1 MASLGYSRAVI
12 CRPGVLLV
20 PGGRGERR
28 IPEKVAV
35 YVDFSLRRRR
45 PSLSLSLF
53 RFSPSLP
60 ADSPSPS
67 PSSPPVPLSHRHRH
81 PLARRLAARSSLGS
95 PSSARPTRSRR
106 SPSAAPSST
115 PASRRHLSASRRRSP
130 VTLRRSS
137 TTTRRASSASR
148 RPDLFVLAFLSLARR
163 RRSSLRRPTFPSC
176 SVCNLISSTSAATSC
191 AVRASAARRV
201 PWRRRAEG
209 LSGGGAKQTPKG
221 QGRRDRDRRRRSVR
235 RTCRPAGKARAPRPA
250 QLSPHG
256 SRFAGCSYTSLLTA
270 RSLRE
275 SAGESESAKQGRCD
289 GAGFEICAVLGEG
302 DESWLAPSC
311 SSAHARRARRSAS
324 LPAVPG
330 LGR

>member
-35 YVDFSLRRRR
+35 YVDSSLRRRR
-45 PSLSLSLF
+45 PSLSLSF
-53 RFSPSLP
+53 ASLP
-60 ADSPSPS
+60 RCRLTLPLPLLPSPLS
-67 PSSPPVPLSHRHRH
+67 LSHTVIDIVSHAVSQR
-81 PLARRLAARSSLGS
+81 
-95 PSSARPTRSRR
+95 ARPSGPLLRLVLLDLDGHPRPRPRQRLRLDGTSRQAGDARR
-106 SPSAAPSST
+106 SPCVGPRQQRGAQ
-115 PASRRHLSASRRRSP
+115 
-130 VTLRRSS
+130 
-137 TTTRRASSASR
+137 
-148 RPDLFVLAFLSLARR
+148 ARR
-163 RRSSLRRPTFPSC
+163 VGGLICSSSPFSLLLVDGAPPCAARLFPSC

-221 QGRRDRDRRRRSVR
+221 QGRRGRDRRRRSVR

-256 SRFAGCSYTSLLTA
+256 SRFAGCSYTSLLSA
-270 RSLRE
+270 RSSME

-289 GAGFEICAVLGEG
+289 RAGFEICAVLGEG